1 MTNYTIMN
9 LNRWVALFLF
19 VLILILCV
27 ALEQILYSSGEK
39 NLMMELDATFAEAI
53 KEGLNE
59 QYAALHIYE
68 NYDVKNPQKKHE
80 HCVITD
86 ANGEKAEIL
95 TENNR
100 RIVTS
105 DINHKI
111 HHTVLAKKGIKVDSL
126 RSLWDKKLLEVKIN
140 SQQALRMHL
149 YNANESIFMS
159 GDSILFTAK
168 HKKMSSIYAGVS
180 NEIEMEPFIQYSW
193 FSVIRHASIGM
204 IVISEFILIIFLFI
218 GIFYFLMKK
227 IPKRP
232 SKIYL
237 ANLQYVYDQN
247 LFLVDGHQISVRPQ
261 SASLLLLFLQAPS
274 YCVTKEEIISRL
286 WRKEDKGVEDRVRRV
301 ISDLRT
307 LFREELVEISIEPFE
322 DTYRLVCKKAPFHR

>member
-1 MTNYTIMN
+1 MN
-9 LNRWVALFLF
+9 LNRWIALSLF
-19 VLILILCV
+19 VLLVVLCV
-27 ALEQILYSSGEK
+27 TLEQMLYTSGEK
-39 NLMMELDATFAEAI
+39 ILMTKADVTFAETI
-53 KEGLNE
+53 KEGLDK
-59 QYAALHIYE
+59 QYMALGIYE
-68 NYDVKNPQKKHE
+68 SQDVKNPHKKLE

-100 RIVTS
+100 RIVTL
-105 DINHKI
+105 DINYKI

-126 RSLWDKKLLEVKIN
+126 RSLWDKKLLEAKIN

-149 YNANESIFMS
+149 YNANENIFMS
-159 GDSILFTAK
+159 GDSILFTAEY
-168 HKKMSSIYAGVS
+168 KKMPSIYAGVS
-180 NEIEMEPFIQYSW
+180 NEIEIEPFIQYSW
-193 FSVIRHASIGM
+193 FSVIRNASIGM

-218 GIFYFLMKK
+218 GVFYFLMKK

-232 SKIYL
+232 SNICL
-237 ANLQYVYDQN
+237 ANLQYVYDRN

-274 YCVTKEEIISRL
+274 YCVTKEEIISHL